1 MDSHGW
7 CPWSLWVVLW
17 VDLRGGV
24 WVARC
29 LGVGG
34 TVGLWGWGR
43 LIISYILIFFLSP
56 VGERGL
62 LRMTMVVTAI
72 ATSPGQHG
80 TPGKTK
86 ATSSSQTA
94 HPEALFTG
102 GHTWETEMRLPI
114 QAHATSHV
122 TTVTHSVSRPTS

>member
-17 VDLRGGV
+17 VDLRGRGV

-34 TVGLWGWGR
+34 APVGLWGWGR
-43 LIISYILIFFLSP
+43 LIIKGILIFFLSP

-62 LRMTMVVTAI
+62 LRMTMVI
-72 ATSPGQHG
+72 
-80 TPGKTK
+80 
-86 ATSSSQTA
+86 
-94 HPEALFTG
+94 
-102 GHTWETEMRLPI
+102 
-114 QAHATSHV
+114 
-122 TTVTHSVSRPTS
+122 TTR